1 MTGEVIPSLKGC
13 LTSPAVPWLSTVVRN
28 YGDVSGVTGVAARRR
43 EGCRPLSRQMMTTEV
58 ITLVVRRVRPLV
70 DGRGRTL
77 IATGVIDSTA
87 DIVREKGRHP
97 SPNQRHRNYERQY

>member
-1 MTGEVIPSLKGC
+1 
-13 LTSPAVPWLSTVVRN
+13 
-28 YGDVSGVTGVAARRR
+28 
-43 EGCRPLSRQMMTTEV
+43 MMTTEV

-97 SPNQRHRNYERQY
+97 SPNQRHRNYERQYLARAQTGRSDTFFGKGLTSAGTPNLR